1 MNGNLSRRNLIKYG
15 AGFIGAGTLATAIGL
30 SPNAIAPQPAVAQN
44 DINSDEALARLME
57 GNERFVQ
64 NKRENPNQ
72 TLSRVAEVAAGQF
85 PFAAILGCS
94 DSRVPTEIV
103 FDQGFGDLFVVR
115 VAGNVATPE
124 EIGSLEFGTLVL
136 GSKVIMVLG
145 HAQCG
150 AVKAAMDGGELPG
163 QVGILIANIKG
174 AVEGLEVQEGED
186 KVQKAIQANVLYQME
201 RLQNSEVLSE
211 LIAKGAL
218 KIVGAYYDLE
228 TGEVSLLN
236 A

>member
-30 SPNAIAPQPAVAQN
+30 SPNVIAPQPAVAQN
-44 DINSDEALARLME
+44 DINSDEALTRLME
-57 GNERFVQ
+57 GNKRFVQ
-64 NKRENPNQ
+64 NQRENPNQ
-72 TLSRVAEVAAGQF
+72 TLSRVAEVAEGQF
-85 PFAAILGCS
+85 PFAAILGCA

-136 GSKVIMVLG
+136 GSKIIMVLG

-163 QVGILIANIKG
+163 QVGILINNIKG

-186 KVQKAIQANVLYQME
+186 KVQKAIQANVLYQIE

-211 LIAKGAL
+211 LISKGAL
-218 KIVGAYYDLE
+218 KIVGAYYDLN
-228 TGEVSLLN
+228 TGEVSILT
-236 A
+236 